1 MSITRATEVP
11 VRSKPEPELDYYMDP
26 ETGFMVFTAHY
37 LAARGFCCDS
47 GCRHCPYDRSKPNG

>member
-1 MSITRATEVP
+1 MSTTRATENP
-11 VRSKPEPELDYYMDP
+11 VRSKPEPELDYYIDP

-47 GCRHCPYDRSKPNG
+47 GCRHCPYGRS